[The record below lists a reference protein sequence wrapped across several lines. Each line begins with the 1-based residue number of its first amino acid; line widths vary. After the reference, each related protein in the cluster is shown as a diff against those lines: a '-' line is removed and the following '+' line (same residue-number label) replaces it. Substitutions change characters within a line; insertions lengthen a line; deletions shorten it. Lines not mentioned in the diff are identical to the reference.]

1 MVVLES
7 RNYFK
12 VGDEV
17 QFFGPNMETF
27 NWTINKIYNEN
38 LEEIDVSRH
47 PKAIV
52 KIPLNKAVEKDDMM
66 RLKVF
71 DKNDFL

>member
-1 MVVLES
+1 
-7 RNYFK
+7 
-12 VGDEV
+12 
-17 QFFGPNMETF
+17 METF

-52 KIPLNKAVEKDDMM
+52 KIPLNKAVEKDVMM